1 MYNRLAIAALV
12 VLLGSLSVAQADQND
27 PRLDT
32 LFGLLQDEEAEHS
45 ARVVEQRI
53 WGVWLESDSPTV
65 SLLLSQGT
73 KAMHERR
80 FEAALQAFNSVVELE
95 PEFAEGWNKRATLY
109 YLMGRYEES
118 IADVEKTL
126 DLEPR
131 HFGALSGLGLIY
143 MQLEDEENALEAY
156 EQALVVNPHLPLAK
170 LEVKRLRKKVR
181 GNRI

>member
-1 MYNRLAIAALV
+1 MVNRLVIAMFLV
-12 VLLGSLSVAQADQND
+12 SLVSLSVAKADQND

-32 LFGLLQDEEAEHS
+32 LFGLLQDEQAEHS
-45 ARVVEQRI
+45 ARIVEQRI
-53 WGVWLESDSPTV
+53 WGVWSESDSPTIV
-65 SLLLSQGT
+65 LLLQQGT
-73 KAMHERR
+73 EAMHERR
-80 FEAALQAFNSVVELE
+80 FEAALQAFNSVIEME
-95 PEFAEGWNKRATLY
+95 PEFAEGWNKRATLF

-118 IADVEKTL
+118 IADVERTL

-143 MQLEDEENALEAY
+143 MQLDDEEQALEAY
-156 EQALVVNPHLPLAK
+156 EQALAVNPHLPLAK